1 MGKPSLIQRYN
12 RLLDILRI
20 ERLGGFILN
29 LITFRVSSLRG
40 RFAVVAIILLAIVF
54 PAVIH
59 TKKMVHEAS
68 QNSIAATAANRSF
81 LSTIGEFKRVLQST
95 ESAVFHHTLEL
106 DELGRKQVLSLLV
119 QLKSKISD
127 IEMHDINQN
136 MPGINAEVSN
146 LKKLVINLDGEIKN
160 LLKILSK
167 VETRYPAAPILLG
180 QLQPTN
186 ILFRSVIEQAITE
199 GNELRRAGSDQQ
211 EIIVNLFRD
220 IRYAWS
226 QQISSVRVF
235 IANRSGIFGQPEASM
250 PDNAKDR
257 ELFAKRVRKLIR
269 EIKRYDDA
277 GLMGFQQSIA
287 LEKMRRAA
295 IKYEK
300 YFQKAAKIYYS
311 DNWRADAT
319 LFNNKI
325 RPLLKRAWNTLYTVE
340 MRVKILAEQNVNML
354 MKVSGSLSNII
365 LLLMGFVGLAILL
378 GYLIIEYFIRRPIIE
393 VTKAIDAEGRGD
405 SYPLM
410 LSHYAIQET
419 DVLVDAFKRMQ
430 NQVHSRQTRLESIL
444 NNAGEGIITIDSFGM
459 IETFN
464 TAAQQL
470 FGFTA
475 KEVLG
480 KPSVDI
486 IRLVESRAYG
496 DFLEF
501 CKSPYARNHINDAVI
516 STMHKDGTE
525 FSMSITVSEIWVEN
539 RQLYIAIV
547 EDISERMALMENLR
561 TMAEHDSLTGL
572 YNREY
577 FMTELDRVV
586 ENIKRGMRND
596 FALLYIDLD
605 NFKFINDT
613 LGHLAGDQVL
623 VEITAL
629 IGRRIRKSDLL
640 SRIGGDEFAILIYGA
655 EKDKA
660 TFAAESYRKLVSGYT
675 LKYDGKVVN
684 LGCSIGVTMF
694 GQTALLKEDLLVQ
707 ADIACHIAKRS
718 GRNKIHIYDSDDKIN
733 MATMS
738 EDMGWV
744 ARIKNAIEKDRFFIA
759 CQPIINM
766 RTQDVSRFEVL
777 LRMQDDDG
785 STILPAGF
793 LPSAERFGL
802 MCSIDRWVINKAINL
817 LGDQLKN
824 GRIISISI
832 NLSAKSLEDPT
843 TYDCITEAL
852 NRYSVDPRLVMFEI
866 TETVAIANMSAALDL
881 LNRLRSLGCKT
892 ALDDFGVGYSSF
904 AYLKDL
910 PVDYV
915 KIDGSFV
922 QNMSKDVLQL
932 TMVRSMN
939 DIAHA
944 LGKLTVAEYVDS
956 EETYLR
962 LRELGVDFVQGFHTG
977 KPKHFSAILTEKRQ
991 TEDFSATV
999 AP

>member
-1 MGKPSLIQRYN
+1 MSHQSILQRYN
-12 RLLDILRI
+12 RLLDVLRI
-20 ERLGGFILN
+20 ERLGGLILN
-29 LITFRVSSLRG
+29 LVTFRISSLRG
-40 RFAVVAIILLAIVF
+40 RFVVVAIILIALVL

-59 TKKMVHEAS
+59 TKKMVHDAS
-68 QNSIAATAANRSF
+68 KNSISVTTANQSF
-81 LSTIGEFKRVLQST
+81 LFQLSEIKQILQST

-106 DELGRKQVLSLLV
+106 DELGRKQVQSLLS
-119 QLKSKISD
+119 QLKGKMFD
-127 IEMHDINQN
+127 IEKHDINQS
-136 MPGINAEVSN
+136 MPGINSEVSH
-146 LKKLVINLDGEIKN
+146 LKKLLIRLDIELRN
-160 LLKILSK
+160 LLVVLSS
-167 VETRYPAAPILLG
+167 VETRYPAAPILLE

-186 ILFRSVIEQAITE
+186 TLFRTAIEQAITE
-199 GNELRRAGSDQQ
+199 GNELRSSGSNQQ
-211 EIIVNLFRD
+211 ETIVNLFRD

-250 PDNAKDR
+250 PDNAKNR
-257 ELFAKRVRKLIR
+257 EVFAKQVSDLIN
-269 EIKRYDDA
+269 EIKSYDDA
-277 GLMGFQQSIA
+277 GLLGFQQSIA
-287 LEKMRRAA
+287 LENMRLAA

-300 YFQKAAKIYYS
+300 YFQKAAKIYNS

-319 LFNNKI
+319 LLNTKI
-325 RPLLKRAWNTLYTVE
+325 RPLLRRAWRILYTLE
-340 MRVKILAEQNVNML
+340 MRVRVLAEQNVNML
-354 MKVSGSLSNII
+354 VKVSGSLSNII
-365 LLLMGFVGLAILL
+365 LLLMGFVGLAVLL
-378 GYLIIEYFIRRPIIE
+378 GYLILEYFIRQPIIE

-405 SYPLM
+405 SYLPV

-419 DVLVDAFKRMQ
+419 DVLVNAFKQMQ

-444 NNAGEGIITIDSFGM
+444 NNAGEGIITIDESGV

-475 KEVLG
+475 EEVLG
-480 KPSVDI
+480 KPSADI
-486 IRLVESRAYG
+486 IRLVQSRAYG

-501 CKSPYARNHINDAVI
+501 CKSPYAKNHMNDAVI
-516 STMHKDGTE
+516 STMHKDGTD

-586 ENIKRGMRND
+586 ENIKRGMRSD
-596 FALLYIDLD
+596 FALLYLDLD

-623 VEITAL
+623 VEVTSL
-629 IGRRIRKSDLL
+629 LSRRIRRSDLL

-655 EKDKA
+655 GKEKA
-660 TFAAESYRKLVSGYT
+660 TFAAESYRKLVSNYA
-675 LKYDGKVVN
+675 LKFDGKVVN

-694 GQTALLKEDLLVQ
+694 GQEALQKEDLLVQ

-718 GRNKIHIYDSDDKIN
+718 GRNKIHVYDSDDKIN

-744 ARIKNAIEKDRFFIA
+744 ARIKNAIAEDRFFIA
-759 CQPIINM
+759 CQPIVNL
-766 RTQDVSRFEVL
+766 RTQDVSRYEVL
-777 LRMQDDDG
+777 LRMRDDDG

-802 MCSIDRWVINKAINL
+802 MRSIDRWVINNAINL
-817 LGDQLKN
+817 LGNQLKN
-824 GRIISISI
+824 GRIINISI
-832 NLSAKSLEDPT
+832 NLSAKSLEDST
-843 TYDCITEAL
+843 MYDSITEAL
-852 NRYSVDPRLVMFEI
+852 DMYSVDPRLVMFEI
-866 TETVAIANMSAALDL
+866 TETVAIANMTAALDL

-922 QNMSKDVLQL
+922 QNMSKDVLQS

-962 LRELGVDFVQGFHTG
+962 LKELGVDFVQGFHTG
-977 KPKHFSAILTEKRQ
+977 KPKLFEDIIKLKYREV
-991 TEDFSATV
+991 DFSATV
-999 AP
+999 V

>member
-1 MGKPSLIQRYN
+1 MGKRSFLQRYN
-12 RLLDILRI
+12 RLLDVLRI
-20 ERLGGFILN
+20 ERLGGLILN
-29 LITFRVSSLRG
+29 FVTFRISSLRG
-40 RFAVVAIILLAIVF
+40 RFVVVAIILIALVL
-54 PAVIH
+54 PAVIY
-59 TKKMVHEAS
+59 TKKMVHDAS
-68 QNSIAATAANRSF
+68 TNSIAVTTSNQTF
-81 LSTIGEFKRVLQST
+81 LSQLSEIKQILQST

-106 DELGRKQVLSLLV
+106 DELGRKQVLSLLS
-119 QLKSKISD
+119 QLKDKMFD
-127 IEMHDINQN
+127 IEVHEFNKS
-136 MPGINAEVSN
+136 MPGINSEVSQ
-146 LKKLVINLDGEIKN
+146 LQKLLVRIDRELRN
-160 LLKILSK
+160 LLEILSN
-167 VETRYPAAPILLG
+167 VETRYPAAPILLD

-186 ILFRSVIEQAITE
+186 TLFRSAIEQAITE
-199 GNELRRAGSDQQ
+199 GNELRSNGSDQQ
-211 EIIVNLFRD
+211 ESIVNLFRD

-226 QQISSVRVF
+226 QQISSVRVY

-250 PDNAKDR
+250 PDNAKNR
-257 ELFAKRVRKLIR
+257 EIFANHVSELIID
-269 EIKRYDDA
+269 IKRYDDA
-277 GLMGFQQSIA
+277 GLLGFQQSIA
-287 LEKMRRAA
+287 IEKMKLAA
-295 IKYEK
+295 VKYEK
-300 YFQKAAKIYYS
+300 YFQKAAKIYNS

-319 LFNNKI
+319 LLNTKI
-325 RPLLKRAWNTLYTVE
+325 RPLLRRAWSMLYTLE
-340 MRVKILAEQNVNML
+340 MRVKELAEQNVKML
-354 MKVSGSLSNII
+354 VDVSGSLSTII
-365 LLLMGFVGLAILL
+365 LLLMGFVGLTVLL
-378 GYLIIEYFIRRPIIE
+378 GYLILEYFIRRPIIE

-405 SYPLM
+405 SYLPV

-419 DVLVDAFKRMQ
+419 DVLVNAFKLMQ

-444 NNAGEGIITIDSFGM
+444 NNAGEGIITIDDSGV

-470 FGFTA
+470 FGYTA
-475 KEVLG
+475 EEVLG
-480 KPSVDI
+480 KPSADI
-486 IRLVESRAYG
+486 IRLVQSRAYG

-501 CKSPYARNHINDAVI
+501 CKSPYAKNHMNDAVI
-516 STMHKDGTE
+516 STMNKDGTD

-586 ENIKRGMRND
+586 ENIKRGMRSD
-596 FALLYIDLD
+596 FALLYLDLD

-623 VEITAL
+623 VEVTSL
-629 IGRRIRKSDLL
+629 LSRRIRRSDLL

-655 EKDKA
+655 GKEKA
-660 TFAAESYRKLVSGYT
+660 TFAAESYRKLVSNYV

-694 GQTALLKEDLLVQ
+694 GQAALQKEDLLVQ

-744 ARIKNAIEKDRFFIA
+744 ARIKNAIAEDRFFIA
-759 CQPIINM
+759 CQPIINL
-766 RTQDVSRFEVL
+766 RTQDVSRYEVL
-777 LRMQDDDG
+777 LRMRDDDG

-802 MCSIDRWVINKAINL
+802 MRSIDRWVINNAINL
-817 LGDQLKN
+817 LGNQLKN
-824 GRIISISI
+824 GRIINLSI
-832 NLSAKSLEDPT
+832 NLSAKSLEDST
-843 TYDCITEAL
+843 MYDSITEAL
-852 NRYSVDPRLVMFEI
+852 DMYSVDPRLVMFEI
-866 TETVAIANMSAALDL
+866 TETVAIANMTAALDL

-922 QNMSKDVLQL
+922 QNMSKDVLQS

-956 EETYLR
+956 EETYMR
-962 LRELGVDFVQGFHTG
+962 LKELGVDFVQGFHTG
-977 KPKHFSAILTEKRQ
+977 KPMLF
-991 TEDFSATV
+991 EDIMKLNYREVDLSATV
-999 AP
+999 V

>member
-1 MGKPSLIQRYN
+1 MGKQSLTHRYN
-12 RLLDILRI
+12 RLLDVLRI
-20 ERLGGFILN
+20 ERLGGLILN

-40 RFAVVAIILLAIVF
+40 RFAVVAIILIALVL

-59 TKKMVHEAS
+59 TKKMVHDAS
-68 QNSIAATAANRSF
+68 QNSVAATTANQSF
-81 LSTIGEFKRVLQST
+81 LSLLGEFKQILQST
-95 ESAVFHHTLEL
+95 ESTVFHHTLEL
-106 DELGRKQVLSLLV
+106 DEMGRKKVKSQLRK
-119 QLKSKISD
+119 LKSKITD
-127 IEMHDINQN
+127 IKMHGIIKS
-136 MPGINAEVSN
+136 MPEINAEVSH
-146 LKKLVINLDGEIKN
+146 LETVLIRLDTELKN
-160 LLKILSK
+160 LLDILSN
-167 VETRYPAAPILLG
+167 VETRFPAAPILLE

-186 ILFRSVIEQAITE
+186 ALFRSAIEQAITE
-199 GNELRRAGSDQQ
+199 GNELRSNGSSQQ
-211 EIIVNLFRD
+211 EAIVNLFRD

-250 PDNAKDR
+250 PDNMKNRAI
-257 ELFAKRVRKLIR
+257 FAKQVKELIG
-269 EIKRYDDA
+269 EIKSYDDA
-277 GLMGFQQSIA
+277 GLLGFQQSTS
-287 LEKMRRAA
+287 LEQMRRAA

-300 YFQKAAKIYYS
+300 YFREAAKIYIS
-311 DNWRADAT
+311 ENWRADQT
-319 LFNNKI
+319 LLNNKI
-325 RPLLKRAWNTLYTVE
+325 RPILKRTWNTVYTVE
-340 MRVKILAEQNVNML
+340 MRVKSLAEQNVNML
-354 MKVSGSLSNII
+354 MKVSDSLSNII

-378 GYLIIEYFIRRPIIE
+378 GYLIIEYFIRQPIIE

-405 SYPLM
+405 SYQPV
-410 LSHYAIQET
+410 LSHNAIQET
-419 DVLVDAFKRMQ
+419 DVLVNAFKRMQ

-444 NNAGEGIITIDSFGM
+444 KNAGEGIITIDAQGL

-470 FGFTA
+470 FGYTA
-475 KEVLG
+475 DEVLG
-480 KPSVDI
+480 KSSIDI
-486 IRLVESRAYG
+486 IRLAESRAYG
-496 DFLEF
+496 NFLEF
-501 CKSPYARNHINDAVI
+501 CISPYAKNHMNDAVI
-516 STMHKDGTE
+516 SAIHKDGTV

-547 EDISERMALMENLR
+547 EDISERMALMDNLR
-561 TMAEHDSLTGL
+561 MMAEHDSLTGL

-586 ENIKRGMRND
+586 ENIKRGVRSD

-613 LGHLAGDQVL
+613 LGHMAGDQVL
-623 VEITAL
+623 VEITTL
-629 IGRRIRKSDLL
+629 LSRRNRKSDLL
-640 SRIGGDEFAILIYGA
+640 ARIGGDEFAILISGA
-655 EKDKA
+655 GKDKA
-660 TFAAESYRKLVSGYT
+660 TSAAESYRKLVSDYT

-694 GQTALLKEDLLVQ
+694 GQTALQKEDILVQ

-718 GRNKIHIYDSDDKIN
+718 GRNRIHIYDSNDKIN

-744 ARIKNAIEKDRFFIA
+744 ARIKNAIEKNRFFIA

-766 RTQDVSRFEVL
+766 RTQDVSRYEVL
-777 LRMQDDDG
+777 LRMRDDDG

-802 MCSIDRWVINKAINL
+802 IRSIDRWVINNAIKL
-817 LGDQLKN
+817 LGNQLKN
-824 GRIISISI
+824 GRVINISI

-843 TYDCITEAL
+843 MYDNITNAL
-852 NRYSVDPRLVMFEI
+852 ETYSVDPRLVMFEI
-866 TETVAIANMSAALDL
+866 TETVAIANMSSALDL
-881 LNRLRSLGCKT
+881 LERLRSIGCKT

-922 QNMSKDVLQL
+922 RNMSKDVLKL

-956 EETYLR
+956 EETFLR
-962 LRELGVDFVQGFHTG
+962 LKEIGVDFVQGFHTG
-977 KPKHFSAILTEKRQ
+977 KPMHFDAIIKQNYE
-991 TEDFSATV
+991 EVDFSATV
-999 AP
+999 V